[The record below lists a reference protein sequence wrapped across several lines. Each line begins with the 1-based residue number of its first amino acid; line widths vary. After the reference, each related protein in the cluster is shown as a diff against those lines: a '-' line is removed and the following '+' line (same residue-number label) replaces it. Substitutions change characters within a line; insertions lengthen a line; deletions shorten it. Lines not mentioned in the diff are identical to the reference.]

1 MGSRRRTV
9 TIKAVL
15 AVIPVTD
22 FGPACDWYES
32 FFGRPADTRPMDS
45 LAEWHLSDLGV
56 VQVFHDPDRAGRT
69 AVNFTVDELDPALA
83 ELATHGITST
93 DPQIVASGR
102 QRLVTVTDADGNQL
116 GLLESV
122 A

>member
-1 MGSRRRTV
+1 M

-45 LAEWHLSDLGV
+45 LAEWHLSDLGI

-83 ELATHGITST
+83 ELAAHGITST
-93 DPQIVASGR
+93 DPQIVASGS

-122 A
+122 T